1 MGDRAALGVHPSLRS
16 FKGSAPEIVRR
27 NTGCL
32 MRLAKELKRPLVGL
46 TLGFVRML
54 ENERR
59 PSIAPANGVEDS
71 NPVELESQQPVDRE
85 LLLGAVLQSSVE
97 AIGTT
102 SLDGTITTWN
112 LAAERLFGFA
122 AQDALGSNIKI
133 IIPPERREEHQAVFD
148 WALSDKPVENFET
161 IRMAKDGRRIEV
173 SVDLFTVK
181 SDSGAIIGV
190 AFNARDISAQKFAEE
205 KFRLAVESCPSG
217 MVMSDRAGRI
227 VMVNAEIERLFGYR
241 REELIGRPIDVL
253 VPERLRPRHF
263 QHRFEYSVQPKSR
276 RMGEGRNIYGLHKG
290 GAEIPIEIGLNPIHS
305 RDGLMILSVIVD
317 TSERKEAEEMF
328 RHAVEASPSGM
339 VIVDHSGKM
348 VMVNTEIENMF
359 GYRRDELIEQPI
371 EILVP
376 ERVRTQHAQ
385 YRENFTAENGPR
397 RMDERRN
404 LLARRR
410 DGSEFPIEVGL
421 NPMRM
426 GQRPMVLAV
435 IVDITERKRLER
447 LKDEFVSTV
456 SHELRTPLTSIYSS
470 LGLIMGTAAGT
481 LSDPI
486 RRLISIAH
494 SNSKRL
500 VGLVND
506 ILDIEKLELGE
517 VAFNFQPVEVRALVE
532 QTIEANR
539 GYADAYRVKLRFN
552 AAADGVVPADPD
564 RLSQVLTNLISNGIK
579 FSPPNSEVMVAIEA
593 RTDGMRLSVRDHGS
607 GIPAEFKSRIFEK
620 FAQADAT
627 NTKEKGGTGL
637 GLSIVKQ
644 IVERLGGQVGFDDA
658 PDGGTIFHVD
668 LPRWRQPAP
677 TAVNG
682 SDVLHFGNG
691 GMSHDTTTD
700 AVGEIPN
707 AVSVAEIER
716 RTQ

>member
-1 MGDRAALGVHPSLRS
+1 
-16 FKGSAPEIVRR
+16 
-27 NTGCL
+27 
-32 MRLAKELKRPLVGL
+32 
-46 TLGFVRML
+46 
-54 ENERR
+54 
-59 PSIAPANGVEDS
+59 
-71 NPVELESQQPVDRE
+71 
-85 LLLGAVLQSSVE
+85 
-97 AIGTT
+97 
-102 SLDGTITTWN
+102 
-112 LAAERLFGFA
+112 
-122 AQDALGSNIKI
+122 
-133 IIPPERREEHQAVFD
+133 
-148 WALSDKPVENFET
+148 
-161 IRMAKDGRRIEV
+161 
-173 SVDLFTVK
+173 
-181 SDSGAIIGV
+181 
-190 AFNARDISAQKFAEE
+190 
-205 KFRLAVESCPSG
+205 
-217 MVMSDRAGRI
+217 
-227 VMVNAEIERLFGYR
+227 
-241 REELIGRPIDVL
+241 
-253 VPERLRPRHF
+253 
-263 QHRFEYSVQPKSR
+263 
-276 RMGEGRNIYGLHKG
+276 MGEGRNIYGLHKG

-376 ERVRTQHAQ
+376 ERVRAQHAQ

-426 GQRPMVLAV
+426 GQRLMVLAV

-552 AAADGVVPADPD
+552 AAADGVVPSRSRPAVPGSHQSYFQ
-564 RLSQVLTNLISNGIK
+564 RHQI
-579 FSPPNSEVMVAIEA
+579 FS
-593 RTDGMRLSVRDHGS
+593 
-607 GIPAEFKSRIFEK
+607 
-620 FAQADAT
+620 
-627 NTKEKGGTGL
+627 TK
-637 GLSIVKQ
+637 Q
-644 IVERLGGQVGFDDA
+644 
-658 PDGGTIFHVD
+658 
-668 LPRWRQPAP
+668 
-677 TAVNG
+677 
-682 SDVLHFGNG
+682 
-691 GMSHDTTTD
+691 
-700 AVGEIPN
+700 
-707 AVSVAEIER
+707 
-716 RTQ
+716 